1 MQYLYNDYGN
11 VNFEYLVL
19 NIESMYKHLL
29 WVSP

>member
-11 VNFEYLVL
+11 VNFENLVL
-19 NIESMYKHLL
+19 NIEPMYKHLL